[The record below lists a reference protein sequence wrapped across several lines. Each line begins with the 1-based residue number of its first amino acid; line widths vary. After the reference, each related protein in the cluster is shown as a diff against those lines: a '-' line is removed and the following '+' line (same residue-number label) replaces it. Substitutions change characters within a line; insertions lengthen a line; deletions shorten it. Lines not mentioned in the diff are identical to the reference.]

1 MTQKV
6 LKLHVLRYSCQV
18 CAYHGTHFRQM
29 NTGPEIRSICVK
41 CSWRNNPDNY
51 RENVF
56 IFILKVPTGTV
67 YYSIHVLIPLRRQP
81 WINTTD
87 SAARTPTSLRANRA
101 PGAAAPPTAATT
113 VHAATRVSALESFP
127 RLLQPIPVSAASA
140 QHALA
145 SATQEMPSSATAIQA
160 KATKVNP
167 KTYTLERLQDKWLAD
182 RLNESVNWKR
192 LHVDSADLSK
202 SLVAAK
208 QFYNLVTG
216 PAGPIGGKGSSTD
229 FSQEHPTSH
238 SGNTSK
244 SQVLLELLK
253 QSEVL
258 ADNLDQLLGMLH
270 SLERE
275 AHAEGIGFS
284 PRGWKL
290 VQSTEEALGAAGAF
304 AETLDDV
311 ASSDSSISLR
321 GSSRLP
327 ATVLRL
333 RSALGSF
340 GSNPSARKLSDAI
353 RAQQLADLLQGSSL
367 RHLAAR
373 PLPKNGSESVSPA
386 KEAVLS

>member
-1 MTQKV
+1 MCLSPFDVSHGLTPRIQLPV
-6 LKLHVLRYSCQV
+6 HPHHFEQTELQV
-18 CAYHGTHFRQM
+18 PQHHQQQQPPCMLPQGSQQYLGQHHSELLLQTEDALPYL
-29 NTGPEIRSICVK
+29 P
-41 CSWRNNPDNY
+41 
-51 RENVF
+51 
-56 IFILKVPTGTV
+56 
-67 YYSIHVLIPLRRQP
+67 PLE
-81 WINTTD
+81 
-87 SAARTPTSLRANRA
+87 
-101 PGAAAPPTAATT
+101 
-113 VHAATRVSALESFP
+113 LESFP